1 MENGNTMSRRD
12 AVRAAVL
19 LSSSLGP
26 YEAEAAAKSGW
37 IDAHVHVWTP
47 ETVTYPLA
55 EGFKPEQMQPKSFTP
70 EELLKHARPCGVGR
84 IVLIQMS
91 YYRYDNS
98 YMIDTMRRFPGVFSG
113 VGIVNEEA
121 AKPQDEMRRLAKQG
135 VRGFRIYP
143 GGSGV
148 SHWLDGPGMNAMW
161 KCGGEDRLAMCPLVN
176 PDALPSID
184 RMCGKYPDTPVVLDH
199 FARIG
204 ATGEIREEDVKQ
216 LANLARHK
224 HTHVKISAF
233 YALGKKQYPY
243 TDLIPMIRRL
253 YDTYGAQR
261 LMWATDCPFQV
272 EKGHTYA
279 GSIELVRDRLE
290 FTSPQDREWLL
301 KKTAERVFF

>member
-121 AKPQDEMRRLAKQG
+121 ARPQDEMRR
-135 VRGFRIYP
+135 F
-143 GGSGV
+143 GV
-148 SHWLDGPGMNAMW
+148 SEGQIAGGDASGPWPALMRFQTERARALINA
-161 KCGGEDRLAMCPLVN
+161 GAPLGR
-176 PDALPSID
+176 ALP
-184 RMCGKYPDTPVVLDH
+184 G
-199 FARIG
+199 RIG
-204 ATGEIREEDVKQ
+204 LEIRTIVQGGLRILEKIDKSEGDVYHHRPV
-216 LANLARHK
+216 LRAYDWPLLLFR
-224 HTHVKISAF
+224 
-233 YALGKKQYPY
+233 AL
-243 TDLIPMIRRL
+243 
-253 YDTYGAQR
+253 
-261 LMWATDCPFQV
+261 
-272 EKGHTYA
+272 
-279 GSIELVRDRLE
+279 
-290 FTSPQDREWLL
+290 
-301 KKTAERVFF
+301 